1 MGGWGGPF
9 GAAPGGGAAAG
20 FACSAGDPVFCAKAA
35 FAATPAATATVE
47 PKKVRRSTDT
57 MVTSS
62 TFKHLASPNPK
73 RGISSGKVQITA
85 RGGANSFWPSNMPT
99 QLLWL
104 EPSPSQSGPRP
115 AGQVMRGG
123 AYVCHP
129 PSQGH

>member
-20 FACSAGDPVFCAKAA
+20 FACSAGVPVFCAKAA

-62 TFKHLASPNPK
+62 TFEHLASPSPK
-73 RGISSGKVQITA
+73 RGISSGKFQIIRA
-85 RGGANSFWPSNMPT
+85 PGDGLGLRIPG
-99 QLLWL
+99 LLNN
-104 EPSPSQSGPRP
+104 
-115 AGQVMRGG
+115 
-123 AYVCHP
+123 
-129 PSQGH
+129 

>member
-47 PKKVRRSTDT
+47 PKKVRSSTDT

-62 TFKHLASPNPK
+62 TFEHLASPSPK
-73 RGISSGKVQITA
+73 RGIRLWQVPDNCA
-85 RGGANSFWPSNMPT
+85 RRGELVLALKYAYSAPLARAAP
-99 QLLWL
+99 Q
-104 EPSPSQSGPRP
+104 PIRP
-115 AGQVMRGG
+115 KT
-123 AYVCHP
+123 
-129 PSQGH
+129 SW